1 MAISADQLVQGS
13 IYITAGEQ
21 LRKITGMRGGKVHY
35 QSKSG
40 KEPNRPWD
48 EGQLATHAP
57 SVETFC
63 ADVDHRLTLAEL
75 ETLIATGVL
84 TAADLQ

>member
-1 MAISADQLVQGS
+1 MAISADQLVQGR

-21 LRKITGMRGGKVHY
+21 LRMITSMSGGKVHY
-35 QSKSG
+35 QSKSA
-40 KEPNRPWD
+40 KQPNRSWD
-48 EGQLATHAP
+48 EGQLAANAP

-75 ETLIATGVL
+75 ETLIASGVL

>member
-1 MAISADQLVQGS
+1 MAISADQLVQGR
-13 IYITAGEQ
+13 IYITGGEQ
-21 LRKITGMRGGKVHY
+21 LRMITSVSGGKVHY

-40 KEPNRPWD
+40 KQPNRPWD
-48 EGQLATHAP
+48 EGQLATNAP

-75 ETLIATGVL
+75 ETLIASGVL